1 MEVTVEVP
9 EGEPETAP
17 VVVVPTGSQD
27 NANDLLIALL
37 EEKLNGFRQEIA
49 QQIADLQGSV
59 GRAEIAA
66 EIAAEAASEVAETV
80 AEPEPVSVVEETPDP
95 APEPDEEPERGH
107 WFHEPIHFSG
117 N

>member
-27 NANDLLIALL
+27 KANDLLIALM
-37 EEKLNGFRQEIA
+37 EEKLNGFRQEIT